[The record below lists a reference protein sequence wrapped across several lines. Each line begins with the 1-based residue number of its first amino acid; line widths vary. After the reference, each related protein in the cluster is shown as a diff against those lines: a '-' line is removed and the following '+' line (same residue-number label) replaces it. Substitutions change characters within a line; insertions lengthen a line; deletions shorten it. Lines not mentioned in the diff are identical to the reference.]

1 MKRGMKSIILLAA
14 LAVLLGGY
22 GIVGKMNRQAQ
33 VSEEAGSFALFEGSA
48 DEISALSWTND
59 GMQYRFVRGEDG
71 WEREGDAAFPLNR
84 QAVEDMAARLASM
97 QASRRLTGVENIAD
111 YGLGDDSFAV
121 TAEWADGKITRC
133 ISGDETPFADGW
145 YLCIDGEDGVVY
157 TAASSLEAM
166 FAETD
171 IDLAELEEIG
181 SVESAASLQVGDEL
195 NLACREEGGFD
206 PDQRWFSADG
216 EPVDDAA
223 VDELISCIQAL
234 EWQELCAVNA
244 TEEQLCTYGL
254 DDAGATLLSLR
265 GDDDAG
271 LDICLGAA
279 DDAGDYYARLPGSR
293 MVYTLDGDSVQQIL
307 ASDMDALW
315 SNAIFT
321 PEYASIQSFSCTTDT
336 AAQTFLHAEESDA
349 DDDSADTDPA
359 EAIWEQ
365 IRALRATARSEARP
379 AGEALLTISAV
390 NMDGMEQACSFYACD
405 VDSYLAVVDGERGLL
420 VPADDVDRLI
430 RMLR

>member
-1 MKRGMKSIILLAA
+1 MKRGMKSIILLAV

-22 GIVGKMNRQAQ
+22 GVVGRMNDQAQ
-33 VSEEAGSFALFEGSA
+33 VGEEAGSFALFDGSA

-59 GMQYRFVRGEDG
+59 GAQYRFVRGEDG
-71 WEREGDAAFPLNR
+71 WERDGDAAFPLKQ
-84 QAVEDMAARLASM
+84 QAVEDMAARLAGM

-145 YLCIDGEDGVVY
+145 YLYIDGEDGVVY

-171 IDLAELEEIG
+171 IDLAEMEEIG
-181 SVESAASLQVGDEL
+181 SVESAASLQMGDEL
-195 NLACREEGGFD
+195 KLVCRDEGGFD

-216 EPVDDAA
+216 EPVDAAA

-234 EWQELCAVNA
+234 KWQELCAVNA
-244 TEEQLCTYGL
+244 TEEELCAYGL
-254 DDAGATLLSLR
+254 DEASATLLSLR
-265 GDDDAG
+265 GDDDAS
-271 LDICLGAA
+271 LDIYLGTT

-321 PEYASIQSFSCTTDT
+321 PEYDAIQQFSCAASGEEQLFQHTDT
-336 AAQTFLHAEESDA
+336 NEADKAEAA
-349 DDDSADTDPA
+349 DSA
-359 EAIWEQ
+359 EALWEQ
-365 IRALRATARSEARP
+365 IRSLCATARSDARP

-390 NMDGMEQACSFYACD
+390 NMDGLEQACSFYACD

-420 VPADDVDRLI
+420 LPADDVDRLI